1 MYKREYLE
9 VFLEKQSQLFDEP
22 VAETPGEAEAFLSD
36 CMAQVVDSVKE
47 VRDYL
52 EESGMDVSG
61 IAEEEL
67 LEIAEVFP
75 LPDGKFLIVEG

>member
-9 VFLEKQSQLFDEP
+9 VYFEKQSKLFDDP
-22 VAETPGEAEAFLSD
+22 VAEPPGEAEAILSH

-52 EESGMDVSG
+52 EESGM
-61 IAEEEL
+61 
-67 LEIAEVFP
+67 
-75 LPDGKFLIVEG
+75 

>member
-1 MYKREYLE
+1 MYKKEYLE
-9 VFLEKQSQLFDEP
+9 VFLEKQTQLFDER
-22 VAETPGEAEAFLSD
+22 VAETFEEAEEFLTD
-36 CMAQVVDSVKE
+36 CMAQVVDSIKD

-61 IAEEEL
+61 LEEEEL
-67 LEIAEVFP
+67 RKTSEVFA